1 MTVVHTYHS
10 AGFNG
15 FGYYPSGSSGP
26 ASMTFDV
33 GAICGGPTSDPTV
46 LVLDCAGY
54 NYHSGLNQDIA
65 LTAPGW
71 TELVDPQTEVTITRF
86 TFNGGR
92 STIGLWWRR
101 YPNGLPSPGAE
112 VLTLSVEA
120 AWTFGD
126 LLTSWPQIQF
136 GFQKITGA
144 VANPKFATLIKA
156 STASG
161 SPLNGTIAPGIPPDP
176 GADGVVMAL
185 GASSGFLSAT
195 NATGTPLFTGGSQ
208 GSMLSLSLLYRT
220 TSAVS
225 AMGTFS
231 ASIARCALIA
241 PFSVRGVPERRRGL
255 GVFSGT
261 PTGINAGL
269 GIH

>member
-15 FGYYPSGSSGP
+15 SGYYPSSSSGP
-26 ASMTFDV
+26 ASTTFDV
-33 GAICGGPTSDPTV
+33 GSICGGPTSDPTV

-54 NYHSGLNQDIA
+54 NWHSWLDQDIA

-71 TELVDPQTEVTITRF
+71 TQLVDPQAEVTTTRF
-86 TFNGGR
+86 TFNGGK

-112 VLTLSVEA
+112 LLTLDVEA

-126 LLTSWPQIQF
+126 FLTGWPSIEF
-136 GFQKITGA
+136 GFQKLTGA

-161 SPLNGTIAPGIPPDP
+161 SPLNGTITPGIPPDP
-176 GADGVVMAL
+176 GSDGIVMAL
-185 GASSGFLSAT
+185 GASSGTMTAT
-195 NATGTPLFTGGSQ
+195 NATGTPAFTGGSQ
-208 GSMLSLSLLYRT
+208 TSSGMLDLSRLYRT

-231 ASIARCALIA
+231 ASTARCALIA
-241 PFSVRGVPERRRGL
+241 PFSVRGVPERHGWRL
-255 GVFSGT
+255 GALCFGPRSSGF
-261 PTGINAGL
+261 
-269 GIH
+269 